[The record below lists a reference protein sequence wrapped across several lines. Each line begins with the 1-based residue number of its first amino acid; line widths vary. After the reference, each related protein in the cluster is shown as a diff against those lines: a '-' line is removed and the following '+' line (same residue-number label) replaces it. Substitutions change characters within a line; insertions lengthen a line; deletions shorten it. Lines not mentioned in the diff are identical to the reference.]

1 MAVGLSVLVG
11 SRGPLIGILL
21 AFYLAVQPLL
31 VGISLLGEVRQ
42 VIPEAALNRIGD
54 VAPPGGVEASLVV
67 AIVGLLGWAAA
78 ALVLG
83 AWRTKTREI

>member
-31 VGISLLGEVRQ
+31 VGIGFLGDVRQ
-42 VIPEAALNRIGD
+42 VIPEAALHRIGD
-54 VAPPGGVEASLVV
+54 VTPPGGVEVSLVV
-67 AIVGLLGWAAA
+67 AIVGLLGWAAV

-83 AWRTKTREI
+83 AWRTNTREI